1 MKPSLTLAVCLLL
14 AACGSNEAEDT
25 AAAPADMAVA
35 TPAPDTVTPAAM
47 AGTYEV
53 TLPGGSVT
61 MQTLSADG
69 TYVDRMEGEVTE
81 RGGWRQ
87 QGDQLCYTPEG
98 EAATEQCF
106 AGGEPGP
113 DGTFEIRDDAGD
125 VSATVRKVET
135 QPSA

>member
-1 MKPSLTLAVCLLL
+1 MKLYLTLAGCLVL

-25 AAAPADMAVA
+25 AAAPADVAVA

-53 TLPGGSVT
+53 TLPDGTVT

-69 TYVDRMEGEVTE
+69 TYIDRMDGEITE
-81 RGGWRQ
+81 RGTWRQ
-87 QGDQLCYTPEG
+87 QGDQLCYDPEG
-98 EAATEQCF
+98 EAATEQCY

-113 DGTFEIRDDAGD
+113 DGAFEIRDDAGD
-125 VSATVRKVET
+125 VNATVRKVEA
-135 QPSA
+135 QPTA